1 MPGPWVV
8 PQYNRTKEVKSLL
21 SNGGPYDQLDY
32 GSFGRP
38 DPAVGCGKDFVTK
51 YQCGVG
57 DMKTITVPR
66 PGYGE
71 AKYNC
76 KTESTKCNDLQLN
89 LDDSGVLTITNSAK
103 TKTFWT
109 SSVMFPIDD
118 PSKTVPVDVWNPKS
132 QNYGGKVF
140 TGAVRSYL
148 KPGEFLAKGE
158 YIGSP
163 SGKYQLLMT
172 AGALRLNYK
181 SMGCNVPNSSSF
193 RINTITPSPPS
204 TVGQLAYVN
213 NTGQLLSYPAA
224 LTTYIA
230 AYESVGPYDLS
241 VSADLTTATI
251 AADANACKTRCS
263 ASGQQCAGIIY
274 DKSDSKC
281 HLKDNSI
288 YTAKRIL
295 SNTKEYHMRLK
306 DAKGTDDS
314 CPNLATNL
322 AMPLPI
328 SGKRWTAMTP
338 GSAMT
343 ATTKCGLAV
352 YAASEQRAV
361 DTANNSLATSLNN
374 LKGTSDNISGKLTS
388 VKSKLGVT
396 MTELAAKLTNFK
408 DYQKEKDFTGE
419 QLKQLEAMA
428 EDSELNML
436 SQNYHHIL
444 WSILAIMIVL
454 GIIKFSRTSVVASA

>member
-1 MPGPWVV
+1 
-8 PQYNRTKEVKSLL
+8 
-21 SNGGPYDQLDY
+21 
-32 GSFGRP
+32 
-38 DPAVGCGKDFVTK
+38 
-51 YQCGVG
+51 
-57 DMKTITVPR
+57 
-66 PGYGE
+66 
-71 AKYNC
+71 
-76 KTESTKCNDLQLN
+76 
-89 LDDSGVLTITNSAK
+89 
-103 TKTFWT
+103 
-109 SSVMFPIDD
+109 
-118 PSKTVPVDVWNPKS
+118 
-132 QNYGGKVF
+132 
-140 TGAVRSYL
+140 
-148 KPGEFLAKGE
+148 
-158 YIGSP
+158 
-163 SGKYQLLMT
+163 
-172 AGALRLNYK
+172 
-181 SMGCNVPNSSSF
+181 
-193 RINTITPSPPS
+193 
-204 TVGQLAYVN
+204 
-213 NTGQLLSYPAA
+213 
-224 LTTYIA
+224 
-230 AYESVGPYDLS
+230 
-241 VSADLTTATI
+241 
-251 AADANACKTRCS
+251 
-263 ASGQQCAGIIY
+263 
-274 DKSDSKC
+274 
-281 HLKDNSI
+281 
-288 YTAKRIL
+288 
-295 SNTKEYHMRLK
+295 MRLK